1 VSVMARSA
9 AVRSFLV
16 LSILLCWNRNAA
28 FTTGAGV
35 NYGSSALVVMND
47 ELSRLGLEPL
57 SGLKLTAGQRLR
69 PAT

>member
-1 VSVMARSA
+1 MARSA
-9 AVRSFLV
+9 AIGSFLI
-16 LSILLCWNRNAA
+16 LSMFLYRNRNAA

>member
-1 VSVMARSA
+1 MARSV
-9 AVRSFLV
+9 AVGSFLT
-16 LSILLCWNRNAA
+16 LSILLYRNRNAA

>member
-1 VSVMARSA
+1 VLSQYVSIG
-9 AVRSFLV
+9 SFLT
-16 LSILLCWNRNAA
+16 LSIFWYRNRNAA

>member
-1 VSVMARSA
+1 MSVVARSA
-9 AVRSFLV
+9 AIGSFL
-16 LSILLCWNRNAA
+16 ILCIQSHRHRNAA

-47 ELSRLGLEPL
+47 ELSRLGLAPL

>member
-1 VSVMARSA
+1 LYR
-9 AVRSFLV
+9 
-16 LSILLCWNRNAA
+16 NRNAA